1 MNLFKGLTPEEFKE
15 LRSIIVL
22 IGIIIEL
29 GSRQWQEYV
38 EEVLCSN
45 IPFSLYKIL
54 AIIINKTDQE
64 IDLIIQG
71 VMNEIPLF

>member
-1 MNLFKGLTPEEFKE
+1 MELFKGLTQEEIKE

-38 EEVLCSN
+38 HEILNLENNLSMYTVLSD
-45 IPFSLYKIL
+45 LL
-54 AIIINKTDQE
+54 NKTDQE
-64 IDLIIQG
+64 IELIIR
-71 VMNEIPLF
+71 NLIYFA